1 MRSELSTDQIEFY
14 RENGYVVIEDFLDT
28 GETEHLRRIL
38 TEAVAA
44 RGEAVLPKDYFADQ
58 TGAEHRAV
66 SGMRSNDD
74 RRQLLSAFYKRRPS
88 WVRMLAQ
95 TMNLWQTD
103 ERVRQFSLDPRLGR
117 VACELGDLDG
127 VRLWHD
133 QTLVKP
139 PWGDPTGWHLDT
151 PAFAFTHPGTSTFW
165 IALVD
170 TDLRNGCMHY
180 VPGSH
185 KLRLMTTGNWRLDGL
200 RLLNPEW
207 EFVDPVP
214 CPARAGTLVVHNGFT
229 AHGAGANMTPAPRPA
244 LSITWL
250 PFGATFNGV
259 QNILPDE
266 TYADLQVGDPLEFDT
281 LNPVVY
287 RR

>member
-1 MRSELSTDQIEFY
+1 MRNELSRGQIEFY
-14 RENGYVVIEDFLDT
+14 QDNGFVVIDDFLD
-28 GETEHLRRIL
+28 GAEVDHLRQIL

-44 RGEAVLPKDYFADQ
+44 RGEAVLPKDYY
-58 TGAEHRAV
+58 AEKTAAPHRPV
-66 SGMRSNDD
+66 SEMRSNDD

-117 VACELGDLDG
+117 IACELGDVDG

-133 QTLVKP
+133 QTLIKP
-139 PWGDPTGWHLDT
+139 PWGDATGWHLDT
-151 PAFAFTHPGTSTFW
+151 PAFSFTHPGTSTFW

-180 VPGSH
+180 IAGSH

-200 RLLNPEW
+200 RLLNPDW
-207 EFVDPVP
+207 EFADPVP
-214 CPARAGTLVVHNGFT
+214 CPVRAGGLIVHHGWV
-229 AHGAGANMTPAPRPA
+229 AHGAGANITPSPRPA

-250 PFGATFNGV
+250 PQGATFNGV

-266 TYADLQVGDPLEFDT
+266 VYAGLRVGDPLEFDD